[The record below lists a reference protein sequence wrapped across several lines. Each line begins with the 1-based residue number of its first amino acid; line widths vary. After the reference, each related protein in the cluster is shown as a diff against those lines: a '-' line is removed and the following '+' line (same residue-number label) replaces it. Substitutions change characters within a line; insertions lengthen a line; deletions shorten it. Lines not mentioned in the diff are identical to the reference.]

1 MAIREV
7 IEAMEQDDFS
17 KCMNPPELG
26 WDGIA
31 RTKIFPDLSEWAICP
46 FCGKKAIK
54 ILPETK
60 MQKVPWMCRNN
71 KCKKKFFINVE

>member
-1 MAIREV
+1 MGMREV
-7 IEAMEQDDFS
+7 IESIEHDAFS
-17 KCMNPPELG
+17 KCVNHPEPG

-31 RTKIFPDLSEWAICP
+31 DIKIFPDLSQWAVCP

-71 KCKKKFFINVE
+71 KCKKNFFINV